1 MAKKDVI
8 TKLLTKQNDY
18 FADIF
23 NHLLFHKDLIDP
35 DKLSEKD
42 AEQLFPKIDSQKE
55 KELYR
60 DVFKKAVI
68 KYDDKNAYVLF
79 GIENQ
84 SEIAYNMPAR
94 VMLYDALS
102 YRQQLQQIK
111 YKNRKNNTLSS
122 AEWLS
127 GFSKADRILPVIS
140 LVIYWSPKAWD
151 GPRCL
156 HDMFDQLHPL
166 ISEYVSNYHVNIFS
180 LHEIPLSSISSMKS
194 DIGLLFE
201 FLKYSNDMAKV
212 RQYRKDKRFSN
223 VPFEIADAIRIMAD
237 MKIELRKDQEGNTD
251 MCEGLRLL
259 REQDKAEARAEALIE
274 GKIEGKIET
283 RNESRRIF
291 IDYLM
296 KQGKSKAEA
305 IKEADKVFPFLT
317 EA

>member
-1 MAKKDVI
+1 
-8 TKLLTKQNDY
+8 
-18 FADIF
+18 
-23 NHLLFHKDLIDP
+23 
-35 DKLSEKD
+35 
-42 AEQLFPKIDSQKE
+42 
-55 KELYR
+55 
-60 DVFKKAVI
+60 
-68 KYDDKNAYVLF
+68 
-79 GIENQ
+79 
-84 SEIAYNMPAR
+84 
-94 VMLYDALS
+94 
-102 YRQQLQQIK
+102 
-111 YKNRKNNTLSS
+111 
-122 AEWLS
+122 
-127 GFSKADRILPVIS
+127 
-140 LVIYWSPKAWD
+140 
-151 GPRCL
+151 
-156 HDMFDQLHPL
+156 
-166 ISEYVSNYHVNIFS
+166 
-180 LHEIPLSSISSMKS
+180 MKS

-251 MCEGLRLL
+251 MCEGVRLL

-296 KQGKSKAEA
+296 KQGKSNSEA